1 MTGAVYPLAWW
12 RRALRALSPGPRRP
26 PAPPIRR
33 KPKPTT
39 YQRALLVHLVN
50 ARPTSALEE

>member
-33 KPKPTT
+33 KPKPTLNRAWA
-39 YQRALLVHLVN
+39 YQIIATS
-50 ARPTSALEE
+50 RPERHFR